1 MAVRSGQTIQN
12 THLFLA
18 LFISSVLL
26 LAVSANTRYLTPVET
41 VIRWF
46 AQPIVYVAHL
56 PANAKEAVGSYALSM
71 DELHDRN
78 DQLLKDVSR
87 LNATIA
93 ELTQAQTTII
103 ELQDALGYVRQT
115 SRSQVLSE
123 IVQVNPNRQ
132 RLEVIINVGENQ
144 GIEVDSGVL
153 DPWGVYGRTVEVFPN
168 SARVLLLSDERHATP
183 ILVSRTRQ
191 YFIAS
196 GNGPEEP
203 LTLDNVN
210 LSSDIQIGD
219 AVVTSGLGGV
229 FPEGLVV
236 GVVESVT
243 DIVSESV
250 KRVTVSPIARLKAK
264 SYLHVIS
271 ADQQP

>member
-1 MAVRSGQTIQN
+1 MALRSGQTIQN
-12 THLFLA
+12 THLFMA
-18 LFISSVLL
+18 LLISSVLL

-41 VIRWF
+41 AIRWL
-46 AQPIVYVAHL
+46 AQPIVYVAQL
-56 PANAKEAVGSYALSM
+56 PANAKEATGSYFLSM

-93 ELTQAQTTII
+93 ELAHAQTTIA
-103 ELQDALGYVRQT
+103 ELRDALGYVRENKRNQL
-115 SRSQVLSE
+115 LSE

-132 RLEVIINVGENQ
+132 RLEVIINVGEEH
-144 GIEVDSGVL
+144 GIQVESGVL

-168 SARVLLLSDERHATP
+168 TSRVLLLNDERHATP
-183 ILVSRTRQ
+183 VLVSRTRQ

-196 GNGPEEP
+196 GNGPDEP

-219 AVVTSGLGGV
+219 SVVTSGLGGV
-229 FPEGLVV
+229 YPEGLVV

-243 DIVSESV
+243 DIVSESI
-250 KRVTVSPIARLKAK
+250 KRVTVSPVARLKSK
-264 SYLHVIS
+264 SYLHVIT
-271 ADQQP
+271 AAE